1 VFHSLNFEAENE
13 QNAIFM
19 NLMGEYECRID
30 PKGRLRLPSDLLN
43 KIGERE
49 GLSFVMNRGFE
60 NCLTLYPKQVW
71 DRISHEVNSLN
82 QFVKK
87 NREFAR
93 YFLRGATPLEL
104 DAADR
109 ILLPKRLQEWAGID
123 KDVVLSA
130 INDRI
135 EIWSKDQYDQLLGEE
150 PDDFSDLAE
159 KVLGNVSPDNE

>member
-1 VFHSLNFEAENE
+1 
-13 QNAIFM
+13 M

-30 PKGRLRLPSDLLN
+30 PKGRLRLPSDLLAQ
-43 KIGERE
+43 IGERE
-49 GLSFVMNRGFE
+49 GLSFVMNRI
-60 NCLTLYPKQVW
+60 NN
-71 DRISHEVNSLN
+71 EVNSLN

-159 KVLGNVSPDNE
+159 EVLGNVRPDDE